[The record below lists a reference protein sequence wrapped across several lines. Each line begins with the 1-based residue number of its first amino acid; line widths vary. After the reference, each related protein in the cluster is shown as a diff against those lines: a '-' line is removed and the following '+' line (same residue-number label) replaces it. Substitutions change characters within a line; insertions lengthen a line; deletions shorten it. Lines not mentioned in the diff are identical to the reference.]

1 VLETNVDDVTGEIV
15 GYLIQELMDDGALDV
30 SVIPATMKKGRSGFL
45 IKVVCRSEDTNRLAY
60 KIIAVTG
67 SLGVRL
73 IPVTHRLTA
82 LRRIMDI
89 KIQAAG
95 RPYQIP
101 VKVGCDNK
109 GNLINISA
117 EFEDCRRIAQKTGLQ
132 VKDLM
137 RRAEEAARIHL
148 DTE

>member
-1 VLETNVDDVTGEIV
+1 
-15 GYLIQELMDDGALDV
+15 
-30 SVIPATMKKGRSGFL
+30 
-45 IKVVCRSEDTNRLAY
+45 
-60 KIIAVTG
+60 
-67 SLGVRL
+67 
-73 IPVTHRLTA
+73 
-82 LRRIMDI
+82 
-89 KIQAAG
+89 
-95 RPYQIP
+95 